1 MISSKTDISYN
12 RVPSWIKFLEHFL
25 DFFYLSSRKRVFRPF
40 CPYILSTFVL
50 LFALPSW
57 VSRAVAVAPASVVRP
72 FFGVVAV
79 LTRKIRFLCRGHIS
93 CDALRDELATSFAY
107 ICIHPAAAYQP
118 HCDGT
123 AVALGNLG
131 IAGRH
136 RRF

>member
-1 MISSKTDISYN
+1 MGFEPHCVTKDVKTG
-12 RVPSWIKFLEHFL
+12 K
-25 DFFYLSSRKRVFRPF
+25 
-40 CPYILSTFVL
+40 FVL
-50 LFALPSW
+50 LSLAL
-57 VSRAVAVAPASVVRP
+57 
-72 FFGVVAV
+72 G
-79 LTRKIRFLCRGHIS
+79 INELCRGHIS

-118 HCDGT
+118 YCDGT